1 MLNRNRM
8 AAVLLGLAVLLV
20 TACANSI
27 LFVGNSFTFG
37 GDSPP
42 VQEFQPETVTDLNR
56 EGVGGVPAL
65 FKAFTREAGLTYD
78 GRDRQEAT
86 DGGGSVPC
94 PWPLDGIG
102 VGSPTVDRR
111 CAGHEPGGVV
121 EVVPGEVGAGRDP
134 EPGHAVG
141 HARRAEAAHEDTLGA

>member
-1 MLNRNRM
+1 MLNRNRT

-20 TACANSI
+20 TACANTI

-56 EGVGGVPAL
+56 EGMGGVPAL

-78 GRDRQEAT
+78 VSLETASGMN
-86 DGGGSVPC
+86 
-94 PWPLDGIG
+94 LDFHH
-102 VGSPTVDRR
+102 DQ
-111 CAGHEPGGVV
+111 A
-121 EVVPGEVGAGRDP
+121 
-134 EPGHAVG
+134 
-141 HARRAEAAHEDTLGA
+141 ARRPDLS